1 MSSKHNVKHH
11 PYCLNCHYPL
21 AEFDKMCSQCG
32 QKPTDG
38 KMTMHDLLHEFIH
51 TLFHLDGKF
60 FWTLKHIFIPGK
72 LTIEFF
78 RGHHKRYA
86 HPVQLFLVLGA
97 FCFWILGTMLYAG
110 EQTIEEEILNTRITS
125 EKKKMLREIDS
136 LSHALS
142 PQYNNAEIQKAY
154 DSLLLRT
161 YHKNFQKDRTVD
173 SVKNGDKEFLG
184 GAIKFSSSNKAKD
197 TASYNAG
204 KDFGAN
210 LMKNMLPD
218 SLKKGVEKVE
228 KQQDSLKKNVNFI
241 DEFKSG
247 VKQGFEESEAKR
259 KLENTTLQNK
269 TRALP
274 LKALLLLDDSVRI
287 YPNGPKITKTE
298 FYESSAEDI
307 IEKHEVHGWFRQTLA
322 KQTMKVRKE
331 GSNLLHYAVSHLLWL
346 TLLMIPALSLVF
358 LLLYRRQKRY
368 FVEHFVFL
376 MHYNIF
382 LFIATVIFL
391 PLMDKKMVNS
401 HIAFPVYTLGLTIFL
416 YLAMK
421 NYYQQGWIKTLVKFC
436 IVNFMYFFISLI
448 LFVGFAIISFILF

>member
-1 MSSKHNVKHH
+1 
-11 PYCLNCHYPL
+11 
-21 AEFDKMCSQCG
+21 MCSQCG

-60 FWTLKHIFIPGK
+60 FWTLKHIFMPGK

-97 FCFWILGTMLYAG
+97 FCFWILGSMLYAG
-110 EQTIEEEILNTRITS
+110 EKTIEEEILNTRITS

-136 LSHALS
+136 LSHTLS
-142 PQYNNAEIQKAY
+142 PQYKNAETQKAY
-154 DSLLLRT
+154 DSLLLAT
-161 YHKNFQKDRTVD
+161 YNKNFQKDWSLD
-173 SVKNGDKEFLG
+173 SAKNGEKEFLG
-184 GAIKFSSSNKAKD
+184 GAIKFSPSNKVKD
-197 TASYNAG
+197 TSAYNAG
-204 KDFGAN
+204 KEYGAN
-210 LMKNMLPD
+210 FVSKILPD
-218 SLKKGVEKVE
+218 SLKKEVALIA
-228 KQQDSLKKNVNFI
+228 KQQDTFEKSHNIVENF
-241 DEFKSG
+241 
-247 VKQGFEESEAKR
+247 
-259 KLENTTLQNK
+259 KLGW
-269 TRALP
+269 A

-287 YPNGPKITKTE
+287 YPNGPRITKTE
-298 FYESSAEDI
+298 FYESNAQDI
-307 IEKHEVHGWFRQTLA
+307 IEKHEVKGWFRQTLV

-331 GSNLLHYAVSHLLWL
+331 GNNLLHYAVSHLLWL

-376 MHYNIF
+376 MHYNI
-382 LFIATVIFL
+382 LVFIASALFL
-391 PLMDKKMVNS
+391 PIMDKEIVS
-401 HIAFPVYTLGLTIFL
+401 PVIAFPIYTFGLTIFL

-421 NYYQQGWIKTLVKFC
+421 NYYQQGWVKTFVKFS

-448 LFVGFAIISFILF
+448 LFIGFAIISFILF